1 MHIKMCLSCAEEV
14 LLTDVQVMVV
24 VLDFGAVSAPV
35 FTPR

>member
-1 MHIKMCLSCAEEV
+1 MHLKMCLSCAEV